1 MKDLVIKA
9 RYDGAVKEKIL
20 KSFEPLLKK
29 CCSLYVKNSS
39 DFDDVMQEGRI
50 TILKCIKNYDVNSN
64 VPFEAYV
71 KRAVL
76 NSIREYARKIK
87 EHISLD
93 EDLTEDGEDLYKIIP
108 SEVDIENE
116 RIKREDIK
124 RLYNAINN
132 LSPKQREV
140 ILEHF
145 FNGKSMVEIANN
157 RRCHYMSVVRL
168 KDRAIEKLKRE
179 FNKA

>member
-1 MKDLVIKA
+1 MH
-9 RYDGAVKEKIL
+9 
-20 KSFEPLLKK
+20 
-29 CCSLYVKNSS
+29 
-39 DFDDVMQEGRI
+39 
-50 TILKCIKNYDVNSN
+50 KNYDVNSN

-93 EDLTEDGEDLYKIIP
+93 EDLTEDGEDLYEIIP

-145 FNGKSMVEIANN
+145 FMENLWWKLQITEG
-157 RRCHYMSVVRL
+157 
-168 KDRAIEKLKRE
+168 AITCLL
-179 FNKA
+179 